1 MSSRLARFAAV
12 HAALTASHEL
22 ADHWV
27 QTDDDANDK
36 GLDGAAGR
44 AACLRHVATYTAT
57 QAAALLA
64 LRRLDPGLT
73 PARITAALTISAVT
87 HYAADRQGGRW
98 RDPNPRGVARL
109 AHTIGKSGWLTR
121 DPHAPYLMDQSWHKT
136 WLGIAA
142 AVAAA
147 GRP

>member
-1 MSSRLARFAAV
+1 MSRAARFAAV
-12 HAALTASHEL
+12 YAALTASHEL

-27 QTDDDANDK
+27 QTDHQSVRK
-36 GLDGAAGR
+36 GLHGPEGR
-44 AACLRHVATYTAT
+44 TACLRHVASYTAT
-57 QAAALLA
+57 QALALAA

-73 PARITAALTISAVT
+73 PTRITAALAISAVT
-87 HYAADRQGGRW
+87 HYVADRQGGRW

-109 AHTIGKSGWLTR
+109 AHTIGKTGWLTR
-121 DPHAPYLMDQSWHKT
+121 DPHAPYLMDQSWHKA
-136 WLGIAA
+136 WIAVAA